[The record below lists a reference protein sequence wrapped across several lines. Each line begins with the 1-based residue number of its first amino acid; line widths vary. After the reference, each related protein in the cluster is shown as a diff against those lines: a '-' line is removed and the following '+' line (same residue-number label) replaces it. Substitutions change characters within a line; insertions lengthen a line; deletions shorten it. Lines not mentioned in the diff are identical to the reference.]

1 MSRGS
6 AQRIA
11 DVLEAIERCQRYA
24 AALGGDAGVVG
35 VAEDAIECNLQIIG
49 EAVNHLPEDITAA
62 HPGFPGRRSG
72 VSATSSSTSTSGSTP
87 TSSAMWWRLICHRLP
102 TRCGGTFSA
111 SDLRMSSLRR
121 SRGCSATGRGGVPG
135 QRLALMTV
143 SVMPW
148 VRDQIVRRSGD

>member
-72 VSATSSSTSTSGSTP
+72 VSDVVET
-87 TSSAMWWRLICHRLP
+87 HLP
-102 TRCGGTFSA
+102 PLA
-111 SDLRMSSLRR
+111 DALRGHLLSK
-121 SRGCSATGRGGVPG
+121 
-135 QRLALMTV
+135 
-143 SVMPW
+143 
-148 VRDQIVRRSGD
+148 